1 MIVAGLMSGTSADG
15 VDVALCSIQGQPR
28 GQPGDLTVDLLAGQT
43 YPYSRALRQR
53 ILDCCDAKASRV
65 DQIATLNVDLAAV
78 FADCLIETCQH
89 AKLSCADIDLV
100 GSHGQ
105 TIWHNV
111 LPSGAVNASLQI
123 VEAAVLAEKTG
134 ITIISNFRARDI
146 ALGGQGAPL
155 TSYVDWLLLR
165 HARDWRA
172 IQNIGGMGNVTFL
185 PPLSNGRD
193 QPIAFDTGPG
203 NALLDAAVSH
213 FSGGALSFD
222 QAGALAKQSQMN
234 EDWLE
239 VLLQHPYYARAYPKT
254 TGRES
259 FGTAAALQL
268 VAQGQSRGLSETE
281 IVATLTA
288 LTATNI
294 AEAYRRFAPAPIQ
307 EVILGGGGRHNPVMV
322 DMLRGLLAPARIL
335 SHEDIGMNSDYKEA
349 LVFAL
354 LAYESWHGRAGSL
367 PAFTGAR
374 AAAAL
379 GQITPGANFARLLRQ
394 TWLAPSN

>member
-1 MIVAGLMSGTSADG
+1 MLIIGLMSGTSADG
-15 VDVALCSIQGQPR
+15 VDAALVEVVGAA
-28 GQPGDLTVDLLAGQT
+28 GDLKTRLVCGRTFPFEPAM
-43 YPYSRALRQR
+43 RER
-53 ILDCCDAKASRV
+53 ILKCCDVDRSRV
-65 DQIATLNVDLAAV
+65 DQIADLNVSLAEV
-78 FADCLIETCQH
+78 FAQGALQLIKE
-89 AKLSCADIDLV
+89 ASVRREDVDLI

-111 LPSGAVNASLQI
+111 LPGGRVSASLQI
-123 VEAAVLAEKTG
+123 VEAAVLAERTG
-134 ITIISNFRARDI
+134 VTTVSNFRARDI

-165 HARDWRA
+165 HPRYWRA

-185 PPLSNGRD
+185 PPLDNERD
-193 QPIAFDTGPG
+193 RPIAFDTGPG

-213 FSGGALSFD
+213 FSEGKLTFDRGGE
-222 QAGALAKQSQMN
+222 LAQRGRMN
-234 EDWLE
+234 EEWLE
-239 VLLQHPYYARAYPKT
+239 ALLQHPYYQRGFPKT
-254 TGRES
+254 TGRET
-259 FGTAAALQL
+259 FGTAAALEL
-268 VAQGQSRGLSETE
+268 ITEAEARDLSEPE

-322 DMLRGLLAPARIL
+322 AMLRDLLAPARVL
-335 SHEDIGMNSDYKEA
+335 THEDIGMDSDFKEA

-354 LAYESWHGRAGSL
+354 LAYESWHGRPGTL

-374 AAAAL
+374 QAAVL
-379 GQITPGANFARLLRQ
+379 GQITPGENFSELLRKSRS
-394 TWLAPSN
+394 LSSE